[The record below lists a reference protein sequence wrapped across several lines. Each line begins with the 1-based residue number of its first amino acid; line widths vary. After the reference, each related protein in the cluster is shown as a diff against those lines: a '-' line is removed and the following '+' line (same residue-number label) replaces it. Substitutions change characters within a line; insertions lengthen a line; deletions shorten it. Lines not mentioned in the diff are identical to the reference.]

1 MSQPNTESTQT
12 PVTGSQPIEDVTI
25 VGGGLV
31 GASLACALSGHGLRL
46 SMVEPF
52 PFESDCS
59 PSYDDRTIALA
70 EGSRRIL
77 AGLGLWQA
85 IAEHSTPIVRIHVSD
100 RRRFGTTTLGAAEQG
115 VAALG
120 HVVPARCIGQALAE
134 RLAALPDLMLHT
146 PAALEDINVGENE
159 VGLTIHSDGRDMAAE
174 TRLVVGADGAQSQ
187 VRALLGIG
195 VRCWEYGQ
203 SAIIANVSPERDHQ
217 GVAYE
222 RFTDTGPMALLPMSG
237 GRCAL
242 VLTVRDADLD
252 SLMELYD
259 RAFAGV
265 IERRFGRRLGRMVQV
280 GRRLAYPLAYW
291 RSRADVRPRVAL
303 IGNAAHTLHPVA
315 GQGFNLGL
323 RDAAT
328 LAEVLVD
335 AVRAGNDPGSDTV
348 LGRYTAWRRWDQ
360 RRTAGFTDGLVRLFS
375 NPLSPVVW
383 ARGAGMVAFDL
394 LPPAKGLLSR
404 SAMGLAGRLPRL
416 ARGLSL

>member
-1 MSQPNTESTQT
+1 MSRSGNDMMHTLAA
-12 PVTGSQPIEDVTI
+12 VSQAMDDVTI

-31 GASLACALSGHGLRL
+31 GASLACALSGQGLRL

-52 PFESDCS
+52 PFQSHSS

-77 AGLGLWQA
+77 AGLGLWSA
-85 IAEHSTPIVRIHVSD
+85 IAEHSTPIKRIHVSD
-100 RRRFGTTTLGAAEQG
+100 RGRFGTTTLSAADQG
-115 VAALG
+115 VEALG
-120 HVVPARCIGQALAE
+120 HVVPARCIGQALAD
-134 RLAALPDLMLHT
+134 RLAAMPDLILRA
-146 PAALEDINVGENE
+146 PAVLENVDVGETE
-159 VGLTIHSDGRDMAAE
+159 VGLSIHSDGRDMGAA
-174 TRLVVGADGAQSQ
+174 TRLVVGADGAHSQ

-195 VRCWEYGQ
+195 VRRWEYGQ
-203 SAIIANVSPERDHQ
+203 SAIIANVSPERNHH

-252 SLMELYD
+252 SLMELSD
-259 RAFAGV
+259 ADFARV

-280 GRRLAYPLAYW
+280 GQRLSYPLAYW
-291 RSRADVRPRVAL
+291 RAQADVRPRVAL

-328 LAEVLVD
+328 LAEILVD
-335 AVRAGNDPGSDTV
+335 AARAGNDPGSDAV
-348 LGRYTAWRRWDQ
+348 LRRYSAWRRWDQ

-375 NPLSPVVW
+375 NPLAPVAW
-383 ARGAGMVAFDL
+383 ARGVGMVAFDL
-394 LPPAKGLLSR
+394 LPPAKRLMSR
-404 SAMGLAGRLPRL
+404 SAKGLAGRLPRL

>member
-1 MSQPNTESTQT
+1 MSQPKSEMTRT
-12 PVTGSQPIEDVTI
+12 PAASSQVVEDVTI

-52 PFESDCS
+52 PFESHGS

-77 AGLGLWQA
+77 AGLGLWPA
-85 IAEHSTPIVRIHVSD
+85 IVEHSTAIKRIHVSD
-100 RRRFGTTTLGAAEQG
+100 RGRFGTTTLSAAEQG

-120 HVVPARCIGQALAE
+120 HVVPARCIGQALSE
-134 RLAALPDLMLHT
+134 RLAALPDLIVRA
-146 PAALEDINVGENE
+146 PAALQDIDIGETE
-159 VGLTIHSDGRDMAAE
+159 VGLTIHSDGRDTGAE

-195 VRCWEYGQ
+195 VRRWEYGQ
-203 SAIIANVSPERDHQ
+203 GAIIANVSPERDHH
-217 GVAYE
+217 GVAFE
-222 RFTDTGPMALLPMSG
+222 RFTDAGPMALLPMGG

-242 VLTVRDADLD
+242 VMTVRDTDLE
-252 SLMELYD
+252 SLMALSD
-259 RAFAGV
+259 AAFARV
-265 IERRFGRRLGRMVQV
+265 IEQRFGRRLGRMVQV
-280 GRRLAYPLAYW
+280 GKRLSYPLAFW
-291 RSRADVRPRVAL
+291 RAQSDVRTRVAL

-335 AVRAGNDPGSDTV
+335 AVRGGSDPGSDAV
-348 LGRYTAWRRWDQ
+348 LRRYAGWRRWDQ
-360 RRTAGFTDGLVRLFS
+360 RRTAGFTDGLVRLFN
-375 NPLSPVVW
+375 NPLTPVVW
-383 ARGAGMVAFDL
+383 ARSAGMVAFDL
-394 LPPAKGLLSR
+394 LPPAKGLLCR